1 MFKITLADGTVI
13 WVDGSYRQEV
23 DEVLDECGVLATEE
37 QELSTHAPQ
46 DAELFDLSG
55 TQNDFKGR
63 QRLRHLA
70 LERYILALKQQLAEP
85 PVPSGLN
92 SDLEQLVRDLSR
104 DDNEAIGAAERV
116 TAAACVHSLLR
127 IQQALN
133 QSPDWNADTMD
144 AVAEQVRAAGL
155 PLLDELDADLS
166 VEELAEKYAGKDGG
180 GGQHPVYHRP
190 DWREEVANDDTLLG
204 YWAWVH
210 HQLNED

>member
-1 MFKITLADGTVI
+1 MFKITLADGTVV

-92 SDLEQLVRDLSR
+92 SDFEQLR
-104 DDNEAIGAAERV
+104 ERLLHTPKLTAGELA
-116 TAAACVHSLLR
+116 TAAGAVLSLMR

-166 VEELAEKYAGKDGG
+166 VEELAEKYASGDGG
-180 GGQHPVYHRP
+180 YWGQHPVFPRQE
-190 DWREEVANDDTLLG
+190 WRKEVANDDTLLG

-210 HQLNED
+210 HKLNEE

>member
-1 MFKITLADGTVI
+1 MFKITLADGTVV
-13 WVDGSYRQEV
+13 WADGTYRQEV

-37 QELSTHAPQ
+37 QEVSTHAPQ

-55 TQNDFKGR
+55 TQNDFKGK
-63 QRLRHLA
+63 QRLRHFA
-70 LERYILALKQQLAEP
+70 LERYILALKQHLG
-85 PVPSGLN
+85 VPTGLN
-92 SDLEQLVRDLSR
+92 SDF
-104 DDNEAIGAAERV
+104 ERLRERLLHAPKLTAGELA
-116 TAAACVHSLLR
+116 TAAGAVLSLMR

-166 VEELAEKYAGKDGG
+166 VDELAEKYAGKDGG
-180 GGQHPVYHRP
+180 WGQHPVFPRP